1 MPAVTSKV
9 DANRVTSAPASDGL
23 HNSSPVNIAAAS
35 TAAGTAALAAGTAA
49 LAAGTALAVTAGIAA
64 LAVIAGIAAPAAG
77 TAVRAVVKAAS
88 ADGRSVPTA
97 DTAASATNTQPVAAG
112 TAEMPGKPTCKFN

>member
-35 TAAGTAALAAGTAA
+35 TAAGTAA